1 MLLLA
6 ESGIVGK
13 IVSVDAT
20 CTSLRDKGLEEES
33 DDSRTWNS
41 ISAWGPTA
49 LLPIFQL
56 LGTQYSKKEIVTH
69 LTNDKNKYDT
79 FTKIDFVY
87 PDSVASIK
95 VGKGVKSEGELIVSG
110 TNGYIYVPAPWWK
123 TDYFEIRYENPNN
136 NKRYFYQLDG
146 EGIRYEIVSFVRAIT
161 TGKDNSYVENNVS
174 EEIIRIIEDFNC
186 EKDLIKI

>member
-1 MLLLA
+1 LA
-6 ESGIVGK
+6 KSGIVGK

-69 LTNDKNKYDT
+69 LTNDKNKYDA
-79 FTKIDFVY
+79 FTKIDIVY

-161 TGKDNSYVENNVS
+161 TGKDNSYVEKSVS